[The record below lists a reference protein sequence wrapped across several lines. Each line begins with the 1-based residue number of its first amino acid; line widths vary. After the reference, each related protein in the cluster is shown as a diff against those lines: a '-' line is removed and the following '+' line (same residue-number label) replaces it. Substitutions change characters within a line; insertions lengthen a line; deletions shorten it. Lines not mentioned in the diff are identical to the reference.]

1 MVIHRNEMDIPE
13 TQISIQES
21 VYKSNQGLF
30 VFSFS
35 SIIPTI
41 ILAIF
46 SQSIELIMI
55 ANSIFTLLILVWVWK
70 GNFTVVKDIL
80 RPKVFNFWTVTGAFI
95 LMKVASA
102 GLVLFI
108 SSVFPQLIET
118 MSSAETSSALDTILF
133 FLGGVLLVPILEE
146 FIFRG
151 VSLNAYS
158 QARSTTF
165 AIFLT
170 SILFS
175 LVHGSLGH
183 AVAIFPLGFVAA
195 LLALK
200 TKQLWPAV
208 TLHALNNF
216 LALVLQTDGSELS
229 VNLLYGVLGLI
240 AAFGCLFLAWRWLKE
255 PQKQDQA
262 KPGITIWTPS
272 LITVVV
278 ICGTIIFISTVA
290 VFAPATV

>member
-1 MVIHRNEMDIPE
+1 MAIHRNEVGVPE
-13 TQISIQES
+13 AQISIQES

-55 ANSIFTLLILVWVWK
+55 ANSLFTLLILVWVWK
-70 GNFTVVKDIL
+70 GNFTIVKDIL
-80 RPKVFNFWTVTGAFI
+80 RPKVFNFWTVTRAFI

-108 SSVFPQLIET
+108 SAVFPQLIET
-118 MSSAETSSALDTILF
+118 ITSSETSSTLDVILF
-133 FLGGVLLVPILEE
+133 FLGGVLLIPMIEE

-151 VSLNAYS
+151 VSLNAFS

-183 AVAIFPLGFVAA
+183 AIAIFPLGFVAA
-195 LLALK
+195 LLTLK

-229 VNLLYGVLGLI
+229 VNFLYGVLGLI

-255 PQKQDQA
+255 PQKQEQT
-262 KPGITIWTPS
+262 KPSITIWTPS
-272 LITVVV
+272 LITVVI
-278 ICGTIIFISTVA
+278 ICGTIILINTIA
-290 VFAPATV
+290 IFAPNTI